1 MIKPDIQTE
10 LYKYIAGI
18 LKSLDCTALQI
29 GGTPDHIHIL
39 NILSRNIS
47 ISEMIALIKKDSS
60 KWIKKKGSTYE
71 KFYWQSGYGAFSI
84 GQSKL
89 STLKKYIDNQLDHH
103 KKITFQDEYRKFL
116 DDYQIVYDEKYIWD

>member
-29 GGTPDHIHIL
+29 GGTPDH
-39 NILSRNIS
+39 
-47 ISEMIALIKKDSS
+47 
-60 KWIKKKGSTYE
+60 
-71 KFYWQSGYGAFSI
+71 
-84 GQSKL
+84 
-89 STLKKYIDNQLDHH
+89 H